1 MSRAGRT
8 VADIISQRL
17 ETARNT
23 ESVRD
28 VAHIMRD
35 NDINSLL
42 VTDSKNEPLG
52 IITERDIVRKVFSN
66 VNRDSSQLVAG
77 DIISSPLITISSKST
92 PEQAC
97 EMFAKSSA
105 WHLLVLENVQGVDKP
120 LGIITP
126 LDFIWYR
133 ENVRTVLLEDG
144 DERILKIL
152 DYYRD
157 LH

>member
-1 MSRAGRT
+1 M

-17 ETARNT
+17 ETVRNT

-28 VAHIMRD
+28 VASIMRD

-105 WHLLVLENVQGVDKP
+105 RHLLVLENVQGVDKP

-133 ENVRTVLLEDG
+133 EKVRTVLLEDG

>member
-17 ETARNT
+17 ETVRNT

-28 VAHIMRD
+28 VANIMRD

-52 IITERDIVRKVFSN
+52 IITERDIVGKVFSN

-97 EMFAKSSA
+97 EIFAKSSA
-105 WHLLVLENVQGVDKP
+105 RHLLVLENVRGS
-120 LGIITP
+120 TS
-126 LDFIWYR
+126 
-133 ENVRTVLLEDG
+133 
-144 DERILKIL
+144 
-152 DYYRD
+152 
-157 LH
+157 H

>member
-1 MSRAGRT
+1 
-8 VADIISQRL
+8 
-17 ETARNT
+17 
-23 ESVRD
+23 
-28 VAHIMRD
+28 
-35 NDINSLL
+35 L
-42 VTDSKNEPLG
+42 VTDSKNQPLG
-52 IITERDIVRKVFSN
+52 IITERDIFRKVFSN
-66 VNRDSSQLVAG
+66 VNRDSSQIVAG
-77 DIISSPLITISSKST
+77 DIITSPLITISSKST

-97 EMFAKSSA
+97 EIFAKSSA
-105 WHLLVLENVQGVDKP
+105 RHLLVLENVQGVDKP

-133 ENVRTVLLEDG
+133 EKVRTVLLEDG

>member
-1 MSRAGRT
+1 MSRAGRM

-17 ETARNT
+17 ETVRNT

-28 VAHIMRD
+28 VASIMRD

-105 WHLLVLENVQGVDKP
+105 RHLLVLENVQGVDKP

-133 ENVRTVLLEDG
+133 EKVRTVLLEDG

>member
-8 VADIISQRL
+8 VADIIPQRL
-17 ETARNT
+17 ETVRNT

-28 VAHIMRD
+28 VANIMRD

-97 EMFAKSSA
+97 EIFAKSSA
-105 WHLLVLENVQGVDKP
+105 RHLLVLENVQGVDKP

-133 ENVRTVLLEDG
+133 EKVRTVLLEDG

>member
-1 MSRAGRT
+1 
-8 VADIISQRL
+8 
-17 ETARNT
+17 
-23 ESVRD
+23 
-28 VAHIMRD
+28 MRD

-42 VTDSKNEPLG
+42 VTDSKNKPLG

-97 EMFAKSSA
+97 EMFVKSRA
-105 WHLLVLENVQGVDKP
+105 RHLLVLENVQGVDKP

-133 ENVRTVLLEDG
+133 EKVRSVLLEDG

>member
-17 ETARNT
+17 ETVRNT

-28 VAHIMRD
+28 VANIMRD

-105 WHLLVLENVQGVDKP
+105 RHLLVLENVQGVDKP

>member
-17 ETARNT
+17 ETVRNT

-28 VAHIMRD
+28 VANIMRD

-42 VTDSKNEPLG
+42 VTDSKNQPLG
-52 IITERDIVRKVFSN
+52 IITERDIFRKVFSN
-66 VNRDSSQLVAG
+66 INRDSSQIVAG
-77 DIISSPLITISSKST
+77 DIITSPLITISSKST

-97 EMFAKSSA
+97 EIFAKSSA
-105 WHLLVLENVQGVDKP
+105 RHLLVLENVQGVDKP

-133 ENVRTVLLEDG
+133 EKVRTVLLEDG